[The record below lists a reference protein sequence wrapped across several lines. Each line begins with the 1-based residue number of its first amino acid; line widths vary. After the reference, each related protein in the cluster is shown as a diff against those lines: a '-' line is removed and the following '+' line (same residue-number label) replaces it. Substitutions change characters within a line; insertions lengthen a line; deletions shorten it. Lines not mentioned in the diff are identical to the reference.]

1 MKLKSTLVISN
12 HIIHLLKKHFEYS
25 IKDIK
30 SYDELTSEEK
40 KIISRELFEKITTD

>member
-1 MKLKSTLVISN
+1 MKLKSTLVLSN
-12 HIIHLLKKHFEYS
+12 SVVNILKKHFEYS

-40 KIISRELFEKITTD
+40 MIISKELFDKITEE